1 MPPMEQC
8 LDNWIFKEMQD
19 MVKNTKFDAVLAMP
33 TTSASYAQVF
43 NCSYIA
49 FSPAGDLL
57 IKRYHK

>member
-1 MPPMEQC
+1 
-8 LDNWIFKEMQD
+8 MQD